1 MKLTVER
8 LKQII
13 KEEITALN
21 EMGDYIDE
29 NYDKGSESY
38 RKGYKDGFAKEMGT
52 APLQMQQNVTKDPE
66 YITGFEDGELRAR
79 LAKSDQRDLKARQ
92 KADRYAQTDFSKPI
106 SRDNPMYL
114 ESRKKRRTK
123 K

>member
-1 MKLTVER
+1 MKLTVKK
-8 LKQII
+8 LKQMI
-13 KEEITALN
+13 KEEITVLN
-21 EMGDYIDE
+21 EMGGYIDE
-29 NYDKGSESY
+29 NYDKGSRAY
-38 RKGYKDGFAKEMGT
+38 KKGYKDGFAKEMGYST
-52 APLQMQQNVTKDPE
+52 LQMEPNLTKDPE
-66 YITGFEDGELRAR
+66 YITGFEDGALRAR
-79 LAKSDQRDLKARQ
+79 LFKSGQRDQKARE